1 MSTPFLLSE
10 EIAPMTPGQVI
21 WTYLVLGF
29 THIVPKGADHI
40 LFVLGI
46 FLLSVR
52 LKPILI
58 QVTAFTV
65 AHTITLALTIYGAV
79 SLSPR
84 IIEPLIALSIV
95 YVAVEN
101 IVNPKLTPWR
111 VALVFSFGLLHGMGF
126 AGVLSQQGLPRSQ
139 FLPALL
145 SFNAGV
151 ELGQL
156 SVIGLAFVMIG
167 IPYRKEP
174 WYRQRI
180 VIPLSVLIAGIG
192 LFWFVQRLRG

>member
-1 MSTPFLLSE
+1 TR
-10 EIAPMTPGQVI
+10 
-21 WTYLVLGF
+21 
-29 THIVPKGADHI
+29 
-40 LFVLGI
+40 
-46 FLLSVR
+46 SV
-52 LKPILI
+52 K
-58 QVTAFTV
+58 
-65 AHTITLALTIYGAV
+65 TIGT
-79 SLSPR
+79 
-84 IIEPLIALSIV
+84 
-95 YVAVEN
+95 
-101 IVNPKLTPWR
+101 PKLTPWR
-111 VALVFSFGLLHGMGF
+111 VALVFGFGLLHGMGF

-151 ELGQL
+151 GAGQL

-180 VIPLSVLIAGIG
+180 VVPLSVLIAAIG